1 MFKETYGNDIT
12 ETATDFASTKCL
24 KLGEMLGNAG

>member
-1 MFKETYGNDIT
+1 MFKETYGNDVT

-24 KLGEMLGNAG
+24 KLGKMLGNAG